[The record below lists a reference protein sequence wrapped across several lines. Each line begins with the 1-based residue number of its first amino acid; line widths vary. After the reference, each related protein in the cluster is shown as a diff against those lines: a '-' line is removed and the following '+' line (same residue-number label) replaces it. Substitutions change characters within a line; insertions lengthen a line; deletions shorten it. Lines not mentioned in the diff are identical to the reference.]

1 MEKITKLTAEAFAKR
16 IKSLD
21 VGEHFYF
28 ASDVECD
35 GVPQD
40 ETDLAEWYGIQKICL
55 FDKEM
60 CVVSK
65 CGGTGCDAFSTDNDY
80 IETAVNNMFVY
91 MLLTDVV
98 YAAEG
103 NQKQERSISLN
114 SSFCIDIRG
123 YTGCGENILIPSSK
137 MHELMDEIDKRYAE
151 EDIAGRIEESG
162 VSLDFSN
169 DELSEMA
176 AEVIDRRD
184 DCDLIYEIYWQI
196 VEETIEKFSA
206 KKTAF

>member
-1 MEKITKLTAEAFAKR
+1 MGKITKLTAEAFAKR

-40 ETDLAEWYGIQKICL
+40 EADLTEWYGVQKICL
-55 FDKEM
+55 FDNEM

-65 CGGTGCDAFSTDNDY
+65 CGGTGCDAFSADNDY
-80 IETAVNNMFVY
+80 IETAVNNMFGY

-98 YAAEG
+98 YAAEE

-123 YTGCGENILIPSSK
+123 YTNCGENILIPSSK

-151 EDIAGRIEESG
+151 EDIAGRVEESG

-206 KKTAF
+206 KKTTI